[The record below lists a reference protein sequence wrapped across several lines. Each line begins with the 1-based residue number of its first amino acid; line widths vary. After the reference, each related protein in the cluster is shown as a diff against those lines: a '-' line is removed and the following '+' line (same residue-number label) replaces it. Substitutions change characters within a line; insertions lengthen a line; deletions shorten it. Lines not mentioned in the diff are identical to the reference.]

1 MSLNSDEG
9 SSESIGHCSVC
20 GHLTELV
27 ALLGAVEM
35 YCFECSADMAT
46 ASLLITE
53 IDAATLAGRD
63 AKELVAECTEISNR
77 ILERAQAPEFGF

>member
-1 MSLNSDEG
+1 
-9 SSESIGHCSVC
+9 
-20 GHLTELV
+20 
-27 ALLGAVEM
+27 
-35 YCFECSADMAT
+35 MAT